1 MSAFNRLGACEIL
14 MLDGEL
20 EDVSVTSQLDK
31 SDECFPI
38 AASHISSALGYIS
51 DVYACGDANLIFG
64 HLHSA
69 IRNINFT
76 SLTESMNESLD
87 LIADFCE
94 PEADKVIAIAGQG
107 FKFRSL
113 ALDIT
118 HEAFME
124 TGSRHF
130 CEIGEDDEDPLWL

>member
-1 MSAFNRLGACEIL
+1 M
-14 MLDGEL
+14 
-20 EDVSVTSQLDK
+20 
-31 SDECFPI
+31 
-38 AASHISSALGYIS
+38 
-51 DVYACGDANLIFG
+51 IFG
-64 HLHSA
+64 HLRSA
-69 IRNINFT
+69 IRNINFA

-94 PEADKVIAIAGQG
+94 PEADKDIAIAGQG

-130 CEIGEDDEDPLWL
+130 CEIGEDDEEQEYDGGMI